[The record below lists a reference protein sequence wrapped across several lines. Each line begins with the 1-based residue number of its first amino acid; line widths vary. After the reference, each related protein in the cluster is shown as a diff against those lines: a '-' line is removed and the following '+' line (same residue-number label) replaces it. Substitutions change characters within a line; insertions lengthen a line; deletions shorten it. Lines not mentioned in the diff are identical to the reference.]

1 MKLVFASNN
10 VHKLTEIR
18 NLLSIGYEILSL
30 EDIDCNDEL
39 PETCDT
45 LEGNAL
51 QKAQFIFE
59 KFNCNCFADD
69 TGLEVEALGGRPG
82 VYSARYAGEKR
93 DNEANIFKLLSELND
108 NPYRQAQF
116 RTVIAAIINGKEYF
130 SEGIV
135 KGKITIKKN
144 GNSGFGYDPV
154 FKPDGCTKTFAEMT
168 LQEKNKISHRAI
180 ALDGFIKILESLAV
194 DKPYG

>member
-18 NLLSIGYEILSL
+18 NLLSIGYEIDSL
-30 EDIDCNDEL
+30 EQIGCGDEL
-39 PETCDT
+39 PETRDT

-51 QKAQFIFE
+51 QKAQFVFE
-59 KFNCNCFADD
+59 KFKCNCFADD
-69 TGLEVEALGGRPG
+69 TGLEVEALGGLPG

-93 DNEANIFKLLSELND
+93 DNEANILKLLSELND
-108 NPYRQAQF
+108 KPRRQAQF

-130 SEGIV
+130 SEGVV
-135 KGKITIKKN
+135 KGQITIAKT

-154 FKPDGCTKTFAEMT
+154 FKPEGYSKTFSEMT

-180 ALDGFIKILESLAV
+180 ALDGFIKILETLAV
-194 DKPYG
+194 DKPCG